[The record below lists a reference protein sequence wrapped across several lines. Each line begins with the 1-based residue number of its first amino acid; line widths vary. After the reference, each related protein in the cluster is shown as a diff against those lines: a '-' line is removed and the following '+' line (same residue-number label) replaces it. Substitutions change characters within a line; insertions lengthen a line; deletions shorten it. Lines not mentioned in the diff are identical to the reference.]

1 MPRNACTNHPKRD
14 VIEIPAGTR
23 YCNRCHHLIP
33 PEPKTTPAEVEV
45 EAESPEEI
53 EAVEEVAE
61 EALEEILGEI
71 VEEEEEPDRTE
82 LEAEPKGITSTV
94 GDLDELAAALPE
106 EPLEAESPPLSEI
119 ELKDIE
125 ESEKEYEAELK
136 AEKAKKAEIARLEAE
151 LEELT
156 K

>member
-53 EAVEEVAE
+53 EAVEEVVE
-61 EALEEILGEI
+61 EALEEIL
-71 VEEEEEPDRTE
+71 EEEEEPEETE
-82 LEAEPKGITSTV
+82 LEAKPKPITSTV

-106 EPLEAESPPLSEI
+106 QPLE
-119 ELKDIE
+119 ELTTASRVTKDTIDP
-125 ESEKEYEAELK
+125 EAQRVAVAAQE
-136 AEKAKKAEIARLEAE
+136 AKNAEIARLEAE
-151 LEELT
+151 LEAL
-156 K
+156 KK